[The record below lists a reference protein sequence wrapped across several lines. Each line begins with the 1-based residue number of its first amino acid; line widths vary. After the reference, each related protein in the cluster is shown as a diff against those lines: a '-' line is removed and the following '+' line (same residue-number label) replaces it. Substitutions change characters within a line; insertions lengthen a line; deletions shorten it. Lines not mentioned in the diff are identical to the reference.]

1 MRESILHWAYL
12 TAKKLYTMSIKLP
25 AYGWTYYHHLM
36 AEFEAT
42 ADEQAAGNPEVV
54 VKLRATVN
62 AIKDRAEL
70 EKGGK
75 VSKGIDKP
83 ITWDDVYVVE
93 MYLVKILPP
102 DALKRKAWIIRARYL
117 GIAGQEGYL
126 LYNQST
132 VATPLPGGP
141 PPPNADGS
149 TELTPE
155 ALRADLITLLQD
167 IYWLYRLRTD
177 WEERRNWLAKTFA
190 VFSFAVLLILVALI
204 LWSSWNTPNIRR
216 LILSALPL
224 VTLLGAVG
232 GFVSLLR
239 RLQSVSIE
247 GSRLLGLIEMEYGK
261 WSLLFQSL
269 FSGSIFALILLLI
282 FAAGLVKGDLF
293 PDLHELAAKG
303 NTNFVELLWPLSE
316 ENTGEFHKLL
326 VWSFIAGFAEQF
338 VPDILDQL
346 TTRQQNTAVK
356 GT

>member
-1 MRESILHWAYL
+1 
-12 TAKKLYTMSIKLP
+12 MSVRLP
-25 AYGWTYYHHLM
+25 AYGWTYYRHLL

-42 ADEQAAGNPEVV
+42 ADEQAAGNPDTVQ
-54 VKLRATVN
+54 KLRSTIET
-62 AIKDRAEL
+62 IKARAEL
-70 EKGGK
+70 EKEGQVRK
-75 VSKGIDKP
+75 ADRPV
-83 ITWDDVYVVE
+83 TWDDVYVLE

-102 DALKRKAWIIRARYL
+102 DALRRKAWIIRARYL
-117 GIAGQEGYL
+117 GIAGREGYL
-126 LYNQST
+126 LYNQAA
-132 VATPLPGGP
+132 VAP
-141 PPPNADGS
+141 PPENAPGPG
-149 TELTPE
+149 ELTPE
-155 ALRADLITLLQD
+155 ALRAELITLLQD

-177 WEERRNWLAKTFA
+177 WEERRNWLAKMFA
-190 VFSFAVLLILVALI
+190 VFSFAVLLILVGLI
-204 LWSSWNTPNIRR
+204 GWSSGDNPEIRK

-269 FSGSIFALILLLI
+269 FSGSIFALLLLLI

-293 PDLHELAAKG
+293 PDLHQLAARE
-303 NTNFVELLWPLSE
+303 NDNFVALLWPLAKG
-316 ENTGEFHKLL
+316 NTGEFHKLL

-346 TTRQQNTAVK
+346 TARQQRSAAK
-356 GT
+356 ES